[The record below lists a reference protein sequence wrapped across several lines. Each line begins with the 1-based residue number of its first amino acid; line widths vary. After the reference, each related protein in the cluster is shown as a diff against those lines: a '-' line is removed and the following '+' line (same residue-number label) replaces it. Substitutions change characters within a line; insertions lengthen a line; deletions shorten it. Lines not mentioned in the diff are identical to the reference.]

1 MLLKLLPEP
10 DQKHLLGL
18 AKLLALADKPLLWDG
33 KTSDEFTSDTDLSAL
48 SIQEGE
54 KEREMIAE
62 LEQSITRSSNTSVFG
77 NSSSASSMF
86 GWSSSTAFMSGSKSS
101 DDVAAKL
108 IDELKKYPV
117 TKAEKPETRVQAAT
131 SVLKELLKGKRFELP
146 TAPKVILF
154 ELLLVALRDGT
165 ITSVE
170 WALLKEFQLHHQ
182 LEDFIF
188 DDLLERAETL
198 NQEVS
203 KTISIILE

>member
-1 MLLKLLPEP
+1 MLIKLLS
-10 DQKHLLGL
+10 DSDKKHLLEL
-18 AKLLALADKPLLWDG
+18 SKLLALADKPLLWDG
-33 KTSDEFTSDTDLSAL
+33 KTSDEFTSSTDLSAL
-48 SIQEGE
+48 SIQEGAQ
-54 KEREMIAE
+54 ERELIAE
-62 LEQSITRSSNTSVFG
+62 LEKSISPP
-77 NSSSASSMF
+77 
-86 GWSSSTAFMSGSKSS
+86 SSTVSLPRMMRPV
-101 DDVAAKL
+101 DVGTRL
-108 IDELKKYPV
+108 IEALKKYPIP
-117 TKAEKPETRVQAAT
+117 KAEKPETRVQAAT
-131 SVLKELLKGKRFELP
+131 TVLKEILKGKKFELP

>member
-1 MLLKLLPEP
+1 MLTKLLS
-10 DQKHLLGL
+10 DADKKHLLEIS
-18 AKLLALADKPLLWDG
+18 KLLALADKPLLWDG
-33 KTSDEFTSDTDLSAL
+33 KTSDEFTSSTDLSAL

-54 KEREMIAE
+54 KERELIAE
-62 LEQSITRSSNTSVFG
+62 LEQSIEG
-77 NSSSASSMF
+77 PSSSLRSMPGRSIPGF
-86 GWSSSTAFMSGSKSS
+86 WKPV
-101 DDVAAKL
+101 DVGTRL
-108 IDELKKYPV
+108 IEALKKYPIP
-117 TKAEKPETRVQAAT
+117 KAEKPETRVQAAT
-131 SVLKELLKGKRFELP
+131 TVLKELLKGKKFELP

>member
-1 MLLKLLPEP
+1 MLIKLLS
-10 DQKHLLGL
+10 DSDKLHLVEL

-48 SIQEGE
+48 SIQESE
-54 KEREMIAE
+54 HERELIAE
-62 LEQSITRSSNTSVFG
+62 LEQSSGVRKTFGGISIASSNEVELR
-77 NSSSASSMF
+77 
-86 GWSSSTAFMSGSKSS
+86 
-101 DDVAAKL
+101 L
-108 IDELKKYPV
+108 IEVLKNFPV
-117 TKAEKPETRVQAAT
+117 SKAEKPETRVLAAT
-131 SVLKELLKGKRFELP
+131 TVLKELLKGKKFELP
-146 TAPKVILF
+146 STPKVILF
-154 ELLLVALRDGT
+154 ELLLVALRDGH
-165 ITSVE
+165 ISSIE

>member
-1 MLLKLLPEP
+1 MLTKLLSDSEK
-10 DQKHLLGL
+10 KHLLEL
-18 AKLLALADKPLLWDG
+18 SKLLALADKPLLWDG
-33 KTSDEFTSDTDLSAL
+33 KTSDEFTSSTDLSAL

-54 KEREMIAE
+54 KERELIAE
-62 LEQSITRSSNTSVFG
+62 LEQSINPPTL
-77 NSSSASSMF
+77 SSSFSSGF
-86 GWSSSTAFMSGSKSS
+86 GFVSSTDVGSR
-101 DDVAAKL
+101 L
-108 IDELKKYPV
+108 IEVLKTFPI
-117 TKAEKPETRVQAAT
+117 TKAEKPEIRVQAAT
-131 SVLKELLKGKRFELP
+131 TVLKELLKDKKFELP

>member
-1 MLLKLLPEP
+1 MLLKLLSEP
-10 DQKHLLGL
+10 DQKHLLDL

-33 KTSDEFTSDTDLSAL
+33 KTSDEFTSSTDLSAL

-54 KEREMIAE
+54 QERKLIAE
-62 LEQSITRSSNTSVFG
+62 LEQSINPPTRSLARSSPFSAGFAFG
-77 NSSSASSMF
+77 F
-86 GWSSSTAFMSGSKSS
+86 VSST
-101 DDVAAKL
+101 DVESRL
-108 IDELKKYPV
+108 IEVLKTFPIP
-117 TKAEKPETRVQAAT
+117 KAEKPETRVQAAT
-131 SVLKELLKGKRFELP
+131 TVLKELLKDKKFELP

>member
-1 MLLKLLPEP
+1 MLIKFLSESDK
-10 DQKHLLGL
+10 KHLLKL

-33 KTSDEFTSDTDLSAL
+33 KTSDEFTSSTDLSAL
-48 SIQEGE
+48 TIQEGE
-54 KEREMIAE
+54 RERELIAE
-62 LEQSITRSSNTSVFG
+62 LEQSVGSPASSPASFTMFSF
-77 NSSSASSMF
+77 SSSADV
-86 GWSSSTAFMSGSKSS
+86 GSRL
-101 DDVAAKL
+101 V
-108 IDELKKYPV
+108 EVLKTFPI

-131 SVLKELLKGKRFELP
+131 TVLKELLKDKKFELP

-170 WALLKEFQLHHQ
+170 WALLKEFQLHYQ